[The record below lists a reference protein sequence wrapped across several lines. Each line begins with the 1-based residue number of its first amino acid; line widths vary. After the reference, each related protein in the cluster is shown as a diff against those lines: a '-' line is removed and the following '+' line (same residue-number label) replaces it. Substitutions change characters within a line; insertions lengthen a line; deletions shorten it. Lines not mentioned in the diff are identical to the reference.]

1 VLASFG
7 SILESQWVGDWVMF
21 LRFGK
26 SFPRV
31 LLIFLSRLLARFLLP
46 ILSSL
51 SKLHHLAHLVCQF
64 LLFLFLPWIG
74 EANCKSFT
82 LVWSEGLIL
91 QQRETRYQNIESR
104 TPSNNGLPLLLW
116 FTFPKDPPAQP
127 KPDPKDPND
136 YSVQLPVRIPDQGD
150 SHPIDPLC
158 AGWNCPCLCRCQK
171 KYKSRSARSKCEKR
185 CKCWKYIIVV
195 KT

>member
-1 VLASFG
+1 MCFLKSIVPVKRSTFTYRSWHTFLKAYVISDIWKHFGCVLRGVRVLLAYYTWFSATSETSSYLYVLASFG

-104 TPSNNGLPLLLW
+104 TPSNNGLPL
-116 FTFPKDPPAQP
+116 F
-127 KPDPKDPND
+127 
-136 YSVQLPVRIPDQGD
+136 
-150 SHPIDPLC
+150 
-158 AGWNCPCLCRCQK
+158 
-171 KYKSRSARSKCEKR
+171 
-185 CKCWKYIIVV
+185 
-195 KT
+195 